1 MALVSFI
8 GRVLFASV
16 FILSAWQE
24 LNEFGVDG
32 GPAGKELTPKFDV
45 FSSSVSAHARFLQ
58 GPEFYVLHQLILTPV
73 LYEFGL
79 LFEKLSQDLA
89 LLGALL
95 FFIGMKKKYSF
106 PGRQLR
112 IKAPKPNNI
121 ILNKY
126 HR

>member
-45 FSSSVSAHARFLQ
+45 FSSSVSAHASTNGAYLL
-58 GPEFYVLHQLILTPV
+58 VLHQLILTPV